1 MLSAVAGARHHPM
14 RVKRAP
20 VGGTL
25 GDMHPMSVANAAWVF
40 ASAPSKVP
48 FYLAGGALA
57 GWAVLLGGF
66 GITHPDF
73 PGSVRRSR
81 LVMLTSAALVAATIT
96 TAVTTAGEEG
106 ATERAAARTGSAA
119 PTSALNLS
127 ADPTGRLAYDKKQA
141 TVREGRFPIRLV
153 NNSALPH
160 NVTIAKGA
168 QVLAHTKTV
177 TGGSATTTANLAP
190 GEYVFYCSVDA
201 HRAGGMQGTLIV
213 K

>member
-1 MLSAVAGARHHPM
+1 
-14 RVKRAP
+14 
-20 VGGTL
+20 
-25 GDMHPMSVANAAWVF
+25 MHPMSVASAAWVF

-48 FYLAGGALA
+48 FYLAGGVLA
-57 GWAVLLGGF
+57 GWAVLLGAF

-73 PGSVRRSR
+73 PGSAGRSR
-81 LVMLTSAALVAATIT
+81 LIMLTSAVLVAATVT
-96 TAVTTAGEEG
+96 TAVTTAGEGTTEG
-106 ATERAAARTGSAA
+106 ASARTGSAA

-141 TVREGRFPIRLV
+141 TVRAGRFSIRLV

-177 TGGSATTTANLAP
+177 TGGSATTTANVAP

-201 HRAGGMQGTLIV
+201 HRAGGMHGTLTV

>member
-1 MLSAVAGARHHPM
+1 
-14 RVKRAP
+14 
-20 VGGTL
+20 
-25 GDMHPMSVANAAWVF
+25 MHPTGVATAAWVF

-48 FYLAGGALA
+48 FYVAGGMLA
-57 GWAVLLGGF
+57 GWAVLLGAF

-73 PGSVRRSR
+73 PGSAPRSR
-81 LVMLTSAALVAATIT
+81 LVMLTSAVLVAATAT

-106 ATERAAARTGSAA
+106 TTEGAAARPTGSAA

-127 ADPTGRLAYDKKQA
+127 ADPTGRLAYDEKQA
-141 TVREGRFPIRLV
+141 TVRAGRFSIRLV

-201 HRAGGMQGTLIV
+201 HRAGGMHGTLTV